1 MFHASKI
8 KVSKSAMPSTNFVNT
23 CCLKVGGVT
32 WHGKNLYYKELNARY
47 GNELHFEIYEV
58 IHRQSSC
65 INIHCFIN
73 QNSTS
78 DLYKFML
85 SKMLIF
91 LNHRSWY
98 FSHFHKG

>member
-8 KVSKSAMPSTNFVNT
+8 KVSESAMTSTNFVNT
-23 CCLKVGGVT
+23 CCLKVGGVI
-32 WHGKNLYYKELNARY
+32 WHGKTLHYKELNALY
-47 GNELHFEIYEV
+47 GTEMHFEIYEV

-65 INIHCFIN
+65 INMHCFIN

-85 SKMLIF
+85 SNKSC
-91 LNHRSWY
+91 RRTA
-98 FSHFHKG
+98 

>member
-8 KVSKSAMPSTNFVNT
+8 KVYKCAMPSTNFVNI

-32 WHGKNLYYKELNARY
+32 WHGKNLHYKELNALY
-47 GNELHFEIYEV
+47 GIEMHFEIYEV

-65 INIHCFIN
+65 INMHCFIN

-85 SKMLIF
+85 SKKCRF
-91 LNHRSWY
+91 
-98 FSHFHKG
+98 F